1 MDGKMPV
8 EEGDLLKIFLLGTF
22 CEEGKEVP
30 IFLLGT
36 FCERSG
42 ILEHTSA
49 PIHCLNR
56 CRSIAL
62 LLYIKRSARGRTNC
76 EFYLFRIRLETADVR
91 GWPMVMLGQ

>member
-8 EEGDLLKIFLLGTF
+8 EEGDMLKIFLLGTF

-42 ILEHTSA
+42 TLENTLA
-49 PIHCLNR
+49 PIHCLR
-56 CRSIAL
+56 HCRSIAL
-62 LLYIKRSARGRTNC
+62 LFYVLQSARDRTDG
-76 EFYLFRIRLETADVR
+76 EFYLFRIRLEATDA
-91 GWPMVMLGQ
+91 